1 MEGKFS
7 RRLGGPQGVAKLKRV
22 NCLTINY
29 FSSILLSAFLKNSV
43 VVCFLTFID
52 TDKFG
57 HERALWS
64 LREGLSHFSEG
75 IFFILGDV

>member
-7 RRLGGPQGVAKLKRV
+7 RRLGGPQGVAKLKGGDS
-22 NCLTINY
+22 LTVNY
-29 FSSILLSAFLKNSV
+29 FNSILLSAFFFNSV
-43 VVCFLTFID
+43 VVLVLTFID

-57 HERALWS
+57 HESELWS
-64 LREGLSHFSEG
+64 LREGLSHSSEG